1 MIRKLLLA
9 AILCVSPI
17 IGLPVLGH
25 ETGNPEEAEAM
36 LERAVAELKADPAAA
51 LEKFNKGREGF
62 QDRDLYVFC
71 ANRDGKL
78 VAHTTARMLGDDITK
93 FKDRNGKG
101 AGKEIIH
108 QAKEGQVI
116 KVKYMFPR
124 PGETEPVAKE
134 SYVTRVGE
142 LTCGVGYYK

>member
-1 MIRKLLLA
+1 MIRKRLLTTTLSVSVIA
-9 AILCVSPI
+9 A
-17 IGLPVLGH
+17 LPVLAH

-36 LERAVAELKADPAAA
+36 LDRAVAELKADPAAA
-51 LEKFNKGREGF
+51 LEKFNKGLEGF

-71 ANRDGKL
+71 ATQDGKL
-78 VAHTTARMLGDDITK
+78 VAHTTPRMLGDDIAK
-93 FKDRNGKG
+93 FKDQNGKG
-101 AGKEIIH
+101 AGKEIIR
-108 QAKEGQVI
+108 QAKDGQVI

-124 PGETEPVAKE
+124 PGETEAVAKE

>member
-1 MIRKLLLA
+1 MNQKLLA
-9 AILCVSPI
+9 AATLCVLTI
-17 IGLPVLGH
+17 AGLPALAH
-25 ETGNPEEAEAM
+25 ETGNAEEAEAM

-51 LEKFNKGREGF
+51 LEKFNKGFEGF

-71 ANRDGKL
+71 ATQNGKL

-93 FKDRNGKG
+93 FKDKDGKE
-101 AGKEIIH
+101 AGKEIIR
-108 QAKEGQVI
+108 QAKQGQVI
-116 KVKYMFPR
+116 KVKYLFPR

>member
-1 MIRKLLLA
+1 MIRKPLVTA
-9 AILCVSPI
+9 ELCVLTI
-17 IGLPVLGH
+17 AVLPVLAH

-36 LERAVAELKADPAAA
+36 LDRAVAELKVDPAAA
-51 LEKFNKGREGF
+51 LEKFNKGLEGF

-71 ANRDGKL
+71 ATQDGKL

-93 FKDRNGKG
+93 FKDVSGKE
-101 AGKEIIH
+101 AGKEIIR

-116 KVKYMFPR
+116 KVKYMIPR
-124 PGETEPVAKE
+124 PGETEAVAKE